1 MDGDEA
7 CYRCEGCGQMSRR
20 SQLAKGAWG
29 DPCCPACG
37 SAHIVR
43 HRTRMQQLQRTFFL
57 FKVY

>member
-1 MDGDEA
+1 MKESS
-7 CYRCEGCGQMSRR
+7 YRCEGCGQVSQRSR
-20 SQLAKGAWG
+20 LATGAWG

-43 HRTRMQQLQRTFFL
+43 HRTRSQELFRTFFL